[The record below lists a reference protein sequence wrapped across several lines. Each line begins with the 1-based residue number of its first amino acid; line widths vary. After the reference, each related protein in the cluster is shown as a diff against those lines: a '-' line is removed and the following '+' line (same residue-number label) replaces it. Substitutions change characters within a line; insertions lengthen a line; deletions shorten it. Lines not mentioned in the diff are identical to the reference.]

1 MGASAT
7 NTNTEHEKINQ
18 CNLRWKLKY
27 KSRQKHTFQIGDEPL
42 LQPHFGSAHPCHF
55 PGLAFEKLFNLFF
68 TSLNALI
75 FAMIFA
81 IILAIIFEIVLAII
95 FAVESLFQFC
105 QLEGLTCYDGEDLPD
120 LYVKVGI
127 LSLNIQMINILSYN
141 ENKRCKLD

>member
-1 MGASAT
+1 MGCCET
-7 NTNTEHEKINQ
+7 
-18 CNLRWKLKY
+18 
-27 KSRQKHTFQIGDEPL
+27 
-42 LQPHFGSAHPCHF
+42 
-55 PGLAFEKLFNLFF
+55 LFNLIF
-68 TSLNALI
+68 TILNALI

-141 ENKRCKLD
+141 EDKRCKLD